1 MCRSEAPR
9 STRMT
14 SRSCIVAAMDY
25 PPSPRVVVNRP
36 SLVQQSR
43 TARLRALLSSCH
55 FWQYEFAI
63 AELRPG
69 THTAERIARGVLTKN
84 GRFLLTC
91 TSAGFQVGLG
101 AGTRTAGAFPQAGS
115 RS

>member
-14 SRSCIVAAMDY
+14 NRSCIVAAMDY

-36 SLVQQSR
+36 SLVQRRGQRVSDDHC
-43 TARLRALLSSCH
+43 LVRAT

-69 THTAERIARGVLTKN
+69 THTAERIAQGALTKN
-84 GRFLLTC
+84 GSFLLTC
-91 TSAGFQVGLG
+91 RSVGFRVRLG
-101 AGTRTAGAFPQAGS
+101 AGSTSGRSFPAK
-115 RS
+115 RE